1 MDSNQGPF
9 IGSQTEDGFTYT
21 VTSGLNFTINAQ
33 KGNPASSLGVGF
45 VTIDGPQSNPVVTG
59 GQIEFTRTGGGL
71 FTFDSFQ
78 LANQLFGIS
87 RGISWT
93 GQVNGVDTQSLTGV
107 STNSSTFSTQNVNFS
122 GAIDKLILTFT
133 DLNEEGLFLDNLQF
147 TPAQEPPATTPEP
160 VTILGLVTVG
170 ALGALSRKRQK

>member
-1 MDSNQGPF
+1 MDSNFGLL

-21 VTSGLNFTINAQ
+21 VTSGLNFTLLDGA
-33 KGNPASSLGVGF
+33 GNPPSYLGVGF
-45 VTIDGPQSNPVVTG
+45 VTIDSPQSYPVVTG

-93 GQVNGVDTQSLTGV
+93 GQVNGVDTQSLIGV

-160 VTILGLVTVG
+160 GTIFGLVTVG
-170 ALGALSRKRQK
+170 ALGSLSRKRQK

>member
-1 MDSNQGPF
+1 MGGVGLISLSFAVAGAISQPASTNTITFENLRSNFGPF
-9 IGSQTEDGFTYT
+9 MGSQTEDGFTYT
-21 VTSGLNFTINAQ
+21 VTSGLNFIFNVQ

-78 LANQLFGIS
+78 LANQLSGIS

-107 STNSSTFSTQNVNFS
+107 STNSGTFSTQNVNFS
-122 GAIDKLILTFT
+122 GAVA
-133 DLNEEGLFLDNLQF
+133 LQ
-147 TPAQEPPATTPEP
+147 T
-160 VTILGLVTVG
+160 
-170 ALGALSRKRQK
+170 

>member
-1 MDSNQGPF
+1 MNSDFAPLSGP
-9 IGSQTEDGFTYT
+9 QTEDGFTYT
-21 VTSGLNFTINAQ
+21 VTSGLNFVINAQ
-33 KGNPASSLGVGF
+33 TGNPASSLGVGF
-45 VTIDGPQSNPVVTG
+45 VTIDGPNSNPVVTG

-107 STNSSTFSTQNVNFS
+107 STNSFTFR
-122 GAIDKLILTFT
+122 
-133 DLNEEGLFLDNLQF
+133 
-147 TPAQEPPATTPEP
+147 
-160 VTILGLVTVG
+160 
-170 ALGALSRKRQK
+170 ALRELLCK

>member
-1 MDSNQGPF
+1 MDSNFGLL

-21 VTSGLNFTINAQ
+21 VTSGLNFTLLDGA
-33 KGNPASSLGVGF
+33 GNPPSYLGVGF
-45 VTIDGPQSNPVVTG
+45 VTIDSPQSNPVVTG

-93 GQVNGVDTQSLTGV
+93 GQVNGVDTQSLIGV

-160 VTILGLVTVG
+160 GTIFGLVTVG
-170 ALGALSRKRQK
+170 ALGSLSRKRQK